1 MNQVAASI
9 VASFDD
15 ITFTDAAVDMI
26 KICLWHVVH
35 KLVELLYKTDGTAE
49 TKLEL
54 VAHLDYEATTNIGIF
69 RSRYGNKKRKV
80 CTMEHVLYALDQL
93 VRPTQALQYRYR
105 QLQKHPDEVMEEAR
119 LQLRQNLEEALY
131 IMVNLESSIVD
142 KSGDDVLLELQ
153 KRDVVKVGE
162 DEYTI
167 KVPLKHLEHLVKS
180 DEVDMTFFAKVS
192 VLVLAVL
199 IVNYVVSRTT
209 QGRHKSKKTCTHK
222 TLMQTICT
230 EVIYV
235 TVFDRMEVKVM
246 YDGEGP
252 FW

>member
-1 MNQVAASI
+1 MSQIMVVYWLFQKVQPTVRESLGQEKCFLGGCWCFLRSKMNQVAASI

-119 LQLRQNLEEALY
+119 LQLRQNLEE
-131 IMVNLESSIVD
+131 
-142 KSGDDVLLELQ
+142 
-153 KRDVVKVGE
+153 
-162 DEYTI
+162 
-167 KVPLKHLEHLVKS
+167 H
-180 DEVDMTFFAKVS
+180 
-192 VLVLAVL
+192 
-199 IVNYVVSRTT
+199 
-209 QGRHKSKKTCTHK
+209 CTS
-222 TLMQTICT
+222 
-230 EVIYV
+230 
-235 TVFDRMEVKVM
+235 
-246 YDGEGP
+246 
-252 FW
+252 W